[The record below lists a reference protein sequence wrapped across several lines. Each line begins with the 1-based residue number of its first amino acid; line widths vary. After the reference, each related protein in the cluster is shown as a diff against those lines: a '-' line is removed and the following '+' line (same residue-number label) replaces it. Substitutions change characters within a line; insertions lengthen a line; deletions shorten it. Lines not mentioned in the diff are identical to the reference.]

1 MSVPPRVDVKGWC
14 PGALRPMDSGDGLV
28 VRVRPRAGAFSLAE
42 WALLAGAAAEF
53 GNSHLDLTRRAN
65 VQIRGVTSETLPLL
79 QARLDAADLIDDSAA
94 AEAVRNIMLSPL
106 TGLDVA
112 EAVDLRPAALALADA
127 LARAPDLH
135 LLAAKFGF
143 VLDGGG
149 TASMQNDRADIRLL
163 ALDAVTLAVGFDTSD
178 ETVWVGYGP
187 VDRAVEYA
195 VRLAQLFQ
203 CHGSPDGSPTE
214 AGRVRHLADNRRRAL
229 VTAAARC
236 LAPLPAG
243 FTGLRADVLRPIG
256 LIAGTGAA
264 WVAGVGVPFGQMT
277 VAEMTTLIEAA
288 VAARAVEMR
297 LSPWRIL
304 YVPCESRAAAE
315 SVLACAERQG
325 FPTRTDAPLL
335 RFAACPGAPRCSS
348 AAGETRA
355 VARGLADAW
364 PNALSHITVHVSGCR
379 KGCAAPHH
387 SDLTLVA
394 EDGGFAV
401 ITTGRAADQP
411 LAYFDGAALA
421 SDPARLFSLLDGV
434 GHA

>member
-1 MSVPPRVDVKGWC
+1 MSVPLRVDVKGWC
-14 PGALRPMDSGDGLV
+14 PGALRPMESGDGLV
-28 VRVRPRAGAFSLAE
+28 VRVRPRAGAFSLPE
-42 WALLAGAAAEF
+42 WALLAGAAAEC
-53 GNSHLDLTRRAN
+53 GNSYLDLTRRAN

-79 QARLDAADLIDDSAA
+79 QARLGASGLIDDSAD
-94 AEAVRNIMLSPL
+94 AEAVRNIMLSPM

-112 EAVDLRPAALALADA
+112 EAADLRPVASALAEA
-127 LARAPDLH
+127 LARAQDLH

-149 TASMQNDRADIRLL
+149 TASMQDDRADIRLL
-163 ALDAVTLAVGFDTSD
+163 ALDAGTLAVGFDTSD
-178 ETVWVGYGP
+178 ETVWVGCCS
-187 VDRAVEYA
+187 VESAVENA
-195 VRLAQLFQ
+195 VTLARLFQ
-203 CHGSPDGSPTE
+203 CHGSPDGSPTG
-214 AGRVRHLADNRRRAL
+214 GRFRNLTDNRRRAL

-243 FTGLRADVLRPIG
+243 FTGLRADVRRPIG
-256 LIAGTGAA
+256 LIAGIGAA
-264 WVAGVGVPFGQMT
+264 WLAGVGVPFGQMT
-277 VAEMTTLIEAA
+277 VAELTALIDAA

-304 YVPCESRAAAE
+304 YVPCQSRAAAE

-325 FPTRTDAPLL
+325 LPTQADAPLL
-335 RFAACPGAPRCSS
+335 RFAACPGAPSCSS

-364 PNALSHITVHVSGCR
+364 PNALSRITVHVSGCR
-379 KGCAAPHH
+379 KGCAASHQ

-411 LAYFDGAALA
+411 LAHIDAAALA
-421 SDPARLFSLLDGV
+421 SDPARLLSLLDGV